1 MLNSKQKKFLRSEAH
16 NLKPIFQVGKDGVG
30 EKQINSI
37 NDALKAKELIKVKL
51 LDTFP
56 ETVNEV
62 ALEISMGTKAD
73 VVHIIVHTIVFY
85 KSSEKGIYKI

>member
-16 NLKPIFQVGKDGVG
+16 SLKPIFQVGKDGVG

-37 NDALKAKELIKVKL
+37 N
-51 LDTFP
+51 
-56 ETVNEV
+56 
-62 ALEISMGTKAD
+62 
-73 VVHIIVHTIVFY
+73 VHIIGHTIVFY

>member
-16 NLKPIFQVGKDGVG
+16 SLKPIFQVGKDGVG

-51 LDTFP
+51 LHF
-56 ETVNEV
+56 
-62 ALEISMGTKAD
+62 
-73 VVHIIVHTIVFY
+73 
-85 KSSEKGIYKI
+85 